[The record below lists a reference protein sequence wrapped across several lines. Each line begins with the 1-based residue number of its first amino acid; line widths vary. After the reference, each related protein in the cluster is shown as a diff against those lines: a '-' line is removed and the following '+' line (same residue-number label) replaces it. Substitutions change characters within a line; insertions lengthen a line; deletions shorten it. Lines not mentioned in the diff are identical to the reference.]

1 MTSIVKQFQYPELSR
16 TSNGSRRYIVAGKRL
31 PSVTTILDACTDK
44 TWLYE
49 WKKRV
54 GEVEAKRI
62 STESSNIGTLVHSC
76 LEHHIQKTQASKKNN
91 LVYQLASKMADAI
104 IVNGLKHIPVV
115 WGVEAK
121 LYYED
126 LYAGTTDLV
135 GLWKNKPAIIDFKTT
150 KNKKTKKDIQHYFL
164 QGVAYA
170 HAHNQMF
177 DTNIE
182 TVVILMADRE
192 AKYFC
197 FETEPGEFDRYS
209 DIWNNYLC
217 QYYKLNIDA

>member
-16 TSNGSRRYIVAGKRL
+16 TSNGSRRYVVNGTRL

-76 LEHHIQKTQASKKNN
+76 LEDHITKKPSQSKNN
-91 LVYQLASKMADAI
+91 LVYQLANKMANAI
-104 IVNGLKHIPVV
+104 IENGLKHIPVV

>member
-16 TSNGSRRYIVAGKRL
+16 TSNGSRRYVVNGKRL

-76 LEHHIQKTQASKKNN
+76 LEDHITKKPSQSKNN
-91 LVYQLASKMADAI
+91 LVYQLANKMANAI
-104 IVNGLKHIPVV
+104 IENGLKHIPVV

-121 LYYED
+121 LYYEV
-126 LYAGTTDLV
+126 L
-135 GLWKNKPAIIDFKTT
+135 
-150 KNKKTKKDIQHYFL
+150 
-164 QGVAYA
+164 
-170 HAHNQMF
+170 
-177 DTNIE
+177 
-182 TVVILMADRE
+182 
-192 AKYFC
+192 
-197 FETEPGEFDRYS
+197 
-209 DIWNNYLC
+209 
-217 QYYKLNIDA
+217 

>member
-16 TSNGSRRYIVAGKRL
+16 TSNGSRRYLVAGKRL

-44 TWLYE
+44 TWLIE

-76 LEHHIQKTQASKKNN
+76 LEHHIQKTQTSKKNN
-91 LVYQLASKMADAI
+91 LVYQLASKMANAI

-135 GLWKNKPAIIDFKTT
+135 GLWKNKPAIIDFKQQKIRRQKKIFKIIFYRGWLMHTHIT
-150 KNKKTKKDIQHYFL
+150 KCLIRT
-164 QGVAYA
+164 
-170 HAHNQMF
+170 
-177 DTNIE
+177 
-182 TVVILMADRE
+182 
-192 AKYFC
+192 
-197 FETEPGEFDRYS
+197 
-209 DIWNNYLC
+209 
-217 QYYKLNIDA
+217 

>member
-16 TSNGSRRYIVAGKRL
+16 TSNGGRKYIVGEKRL

-44 TWLYE
+44 TWLIE

-54 GEVEAKRI
+54 GESEAKRI

-91 LVYQLASKMADAI
+91 LVYQLASKMANAI

-150 KNKKTKKDIQHYFL
+150 KNKKSKKDIQNYFL

-182 TVVILMADRE
+182 TVVILMVDRD
-192 AKYFC
+192 ANYSC
-197 FETEPGEFDRYS
+197 FETEPGEFERYG

>member
-1 MTSIVKQFQYPELSR
+1 LEDHITK
-16 TSNGSRRYIVAGKRL
+16 K
-31 PSVTTILDACTDK
+31 PSQ
-44 TWLYE
+44 
-49 WKKRV
+49 
-54 GEVEAKRI
+54 
-62 STESSNIGTLVHSC
+62 S
-76 LEHHIQKTQASKKNN
+76 KNN
-91 LVYQLASKMADAI
+91 LVYQLANKMANAI
-104 IVNGLKHIPVV
+104 IENGLKHIPVV